1 MSTDCPW
8 GEGSTVST
16 FWKKRFLFEM
26 QCLVILCVL
35 VKISLT
41 FLTNFVAKITS
52 RFAGKRISFEDIS
65 ETQESR
71 LNVKCHDRRF
81 CKNSSNLPVSL
92 G

>member
-1 MSTDCPW
+1 M
-8 GEGSTVST
+8 
-16 FWKKRFLFEM
+16 
-26 QCLVILCVL
+26 L

-92 G
+92 GQLVLLKELMESKFQSVVLNAKYRFS

>member
-1 MSTDCPW
+1 
-8 GEGSTVST
+8 
-16 FWKKRFLFEM
+16 M

-52 RFAGKRISFEDIS
+52 RFAGRRISFEDIS

-71 LNVKCHDRRF
+71 LIVKCYRRF
-81 CKNSSNLPVSL
+81 CKKLIKSAGEFGPICIFEGVY
-92 G
+92 GK